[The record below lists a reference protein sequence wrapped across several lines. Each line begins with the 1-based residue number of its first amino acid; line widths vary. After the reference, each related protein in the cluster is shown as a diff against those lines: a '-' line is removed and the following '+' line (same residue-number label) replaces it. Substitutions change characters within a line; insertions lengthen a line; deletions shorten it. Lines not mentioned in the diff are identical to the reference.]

1 MPSTSHPISND
12 GYLLD
17 RIGSN
22 RLPLKPA
29 GRYQK
34 TRSTQASPMYIL
46 GIETSCDET
55 AAAIVQ
61 DGTAVLSSKISSQ
74 ISIHHQYGG
83 VVPELASRKHIES
96 IVAVVDEAISE
107 SGLKKNQIDALAATR
122 GPGLVG
128 ALLVGFSFAKAYA
141 YSLDVP
147 LVGVNHLE
155 SHINS
160 VFLEPQPPAFP
171 FVALLVSGGHT
182 GIYYVTS
189 HTSVE
194 LMGQT
199 RDDAAGEAFDKV
211 AKLLGLGYPGGGV
224 IDRLAREGNPQ
235 KIVFTRSYLDKSDFD
250 FSFSGIK
257 TAVRHYVDKHPSED
271 AGQIADIAAGF
282 QAAVVEV
289 LTYKI
294 IHAARIK
301 DCEHIAV
308 VGGVAA
314 NSGLRNSVRRDA
326 RGRGLKV
333 HIPSVKLCG
342 DNAAMVAAAGF
353 HHIKAGMQSRLE
365 DDVFSRTTV

>member
-1 MPSTSHPISND
+1 MH
-12 GYLLD
+12 
-17 RIGSN
+17 
-22 RLPLKPA
+22 
-29 GRYQK
+29 
-34 TRSTQASPMYIL
+34 IL

-74 ISIHHQYGG
+74 IGIHHPYGG
-83 VVPELASRKHIES
+83 VVPELASRKHIET

-107 SGLKKNQIDALAATR
+107 SGLKKHQIDAVAVTR

-141 YSLDVP
+141 YALGVP

-171 FVALLVSGGHT
+171 FVALLASGGHT

-224 IDRLAREGNPQ
+224 IDRLAKEGNPQ
-235 KIVFTRSYLDKSDFD
+235 KIVFTRPYLNKSDFD

-257 TAVRHYVDKHPSED
+257 TAVRHYVDKHPSD
-271 AGQIADIAAGF
+271 YTRQIADIAAGF

-289 LTYKI
+289 LTYKLL
-294 IHAARIK
+294 HAAQIK

-326 RGRGLKV
+326 KDRGLKV

-353 HHIKAGMQSRLE
+353 HYLKAGVQARLD
-365 DDVFSRTTV
+365 DDVFSRNKV